1 MNRIEELWQLF
12 LESFDDKVFSRA
24 EAKNIRELMRSSRLP
39 DREKA
44 VLRSRI
50 FDFIKEQAESVEQ
63 EVLLNW
69 LEDANK
75 TLVAAAVA
83 SDQHKSE
90 VYFSPGDECL
100 DAIRNRIISSYKSI
114 DICIFTIS
122 DNRISDVLIDAL
134 KRSVKIRLL
143 TDNDKLWDLG
153 SDVEMLSKAGIPIKI
168 DNTPNHMHHK
178 FALFDS
184 KYLLTG
190 SYNWTRSAA
199 ERNHENILITTDKK
213 AYKAFAKEFDCL
225 WDEMETYIH

>member
-1 MNRIEELWQLF
+1 MNRIENLWNVF
-12 LESFDDKVFSRA
+12 LESFDDKILSRA
-24 EAKNIRELMRSSRLP
+24 EGREIRELIRTSRLP
-39 DREKA
+39 ERERA

-50 FDFIKEQAESVEQ
+50 FDFIKEQSNSVEQ

-75 TLVAAAVA
+75 SLLQPSAEK
-83 SDQHKSE
+83 DKIYSE
-90 VYFSPGDECL
+90 VFFSPGDDCL

-134 KRSVKIRLL
+134 NRRVKIRVL

-153 SDVEMLSKAGIPIKI
+153 SDVELLSKAGVPIKI
-168 DNTPNHMHHK
+168 DSTPNHMHHK
-178 FALFDS
+178 FALFDG

-199 ERNHENILITTDKK
+199 ERNHENVMITTDKK
-213 AYKAFAKEFDCL
+213 AYKAFEKEFGRL
-225 WDEMETYIH
+225 WKEMETYRH

>member
-1 MNRIEELWQLF
+1 MNRIENLWNIF

-24 EAKNIRELMRSSRLP
+24 EGREIRALIKSSRLP
-39 DREKA
+39 ERERA

-50 FDFIKEQAESVEQ
+50 FDFIKEQSNSVEQ
-63 EVLLNW
+63 EVLLSW

-75 TLVAAAVA
+75 TLLQP
-83 SDQHKSE
+83 SDAEEQTQTE
-90 VYFSPGDECL
+90 VYFSPGNECL
-100 DAIRNRIISSYKSI
+100 DAIRNRIMASYKTI

-134 KRSVKIRLL
+134 KRRVQIRLL

-153 SDVEMLSKAGIPIKI
+153 SDVEELSKAGVPIKI
-168 DNTPNHMHHK
+168 DATANHMHHK
-178 FALFDS
+178 FALFDG

-199 ERNHENILITTDKK
+199 ERNHENVMITTDRK
-213 AYKAFAKEFDCL
+213 AYKAYAEEFGRL
-225 WDEMETYIH
+225 WEEMEVYRH